1 MKRKIFLFFIS
12 ILVLVSLL
20 YCGKKKIWVAKIDG
34 EPITLDEFNVRFEYY
49 LKSKYIQNPEYIP
62 QARTDME
69 ERRACLKDMVNER
82 LILAEA
88 KKLKLDKRENVKN
101 LIKLYTQ
108 QIIINA
114 YIEEYLS
121 DDIKVDEKEV
131 DEYYMKNKDEFRG
144 VDPELAKR
152 KIQYQLTLQK
162 YDKKISEILEKLR
175 GKYRIEENENAI
187 RPIMSGEP
195 VQPQEENIP
204 RATIKKEGKPQEKPK
219 EEKNE

>member
-1 MKRKIFLFFIS
+1 MFIIFAAVILFS
-12 ILVLVSLL
+12 L

-34 EPITLDEFNVRFEYY
+34 EPISLDEFNVRFEYY

-62 QARTDME
+62 KARTDME
-69 ERRACLKDMVNER
+69 ERRACLKDMINEK

-88 KKLKLDKRENVKN
+88 KKLKLHKREDVKN

-121 DDIKVDEKEV
+121 DDIKVNEKEIS
-131 DEYYMKNKDEFRG
+131 EYYEKNKAEFRG

-162 YDKKISEILEKLR
+162 YDRKISEILEKLR

-187 RPIMSGEP
+187 RPIMAGNIGTS
-195 VQPQEENIP
+195 QEENLP
-204 RATIKKEGKPQEKPK
+204 PATIKKK
-219 EEKNE
+219 EEKNEK

>member
-1 MKRKIFLFFIS
+1 MKHLRIFMFIIFAAVILFS
-12 ILVLVSLL
+12 L

-34 EPITLDEFNVRFEYY
+34 EPISLDEFNVRFEYY

-62 QARTDME
+62 KARTDME
-69 ERRACLKDMVNER
+69 ERRACLKDMINEK

-88 KKLKLDKRENVKN
+88 KKLKLHKREDVKN

-121 DDIKVDEKEV
+121 DDIKVNEKEIS
-131 DEYYMKNKDEFRG
+131 EYYEKNKAEFRG

-162 YDKKISEILEKLR
+162 YDRKISEILEKLR

-187 RPIMSGEP
+187 RPIMAGNIGTS
-195 VQPQEENIP
+195 QEENLP
-204 RATIKKEGKPQEKPK
+204 PATIKKK
-219 EEKNE
+219 EEKNEK